1 MTPTQ
6 TLQLQQL
13 QAQAAELK
21 SLNWFSA
28 YIARAA
34 LGVVKGIVV
43 GIKPGTL
50 QRAILLGFP
59 AGEEFITVLSD
70 SDPENE
76 AQAQAIWQRFVSA
89 TLPDFLVRELAA
101 LAENIADEET
111 RELVLVGGELVIR
124 ALRLLTD
131 ENPDNKAQ
139 FNELLKE
146 VARNERLRRAVLTV
160 GIELAQDI
168 QNEKTRAIV
177 IGLLTGLLE
186 NGGFGIEG

>member
-13 QAQAAELK
+13 QAQAETLK

-34 LGVVKGIVV
+34 LGVVKGIVT

-70 SDPENE
+70 NDPANE
-76 AQAQAIWQRFVSA
+76 AQARVIWQRFVSV
-89 TLPDFLVRELAA
+89 TLPDFLVRELAT

-111 RELVLVGGELVIR
+111 RELVLVGGELLIR

-131 ENPDNKAQ
+131 ENPDNKSQ

>member
-146 VARNERLRRAVLTV
+146 VARDERLRRAVLTV

>member
-6 TLQLQQL
+6 TLHLQQL

-34 LGVVKGIVV
+34 LGVVKGIVQ

-70 SDPENE
+70 NDPANE
-76 AQAQAIWQRFVSA
+76 AQANAIWKRFVSG
-89 TLPDFLVRELAA
+89 TLPDFAESELDTIAGK
-101 LAENIADEET
+101 IADPET
-111 RELVLVGGELVIR
+111 QELVLVGGGLVVR
-124 ALRLLTD
+124 GLRLLTD
-131 ENPDNKAQ
+131 ENPDNKTQ

-146 VARNERLRRAVLTV
+146 VMRDERTRKAVLIFA
-160 GIELAQDI
+160 IELAQDI
-168 QNEKTRAIV
+168 QSEKYRSLV

>member
-13 QAQAAELK
+13 QAQAETLK

-34 LGVVKGIVV
+34 LGVVKGTVT

-70 SDPENE
+70 NDPANE
-76 AQAQAIWQRFVSA
+76 AQARVIWQRFVSG
-89 TLPDFLVRELAA
+89 TLPDFLVRELAT

-111 RELVLVGGELVIR
+111 RELVLVGGELLIR

-131 ENPDNKAQ
+131 ENPDNKSQ

>member
-1 MTPTQ
+1 MNQ
-6 TLQLQQL
+6 SHSLQLQQM
-13 QAQAAELK
+13 QVQAAELK

-70 SDPENE
+70 SNPENE
-76 AQAQAIWQRFVSA
+76 AQAKAIWSRFVSV
-89 TLPDFLVRELAA
+89 TLPDFLVRELAT

-131 ENPDNKAQ
+131 ENPDNKTQ
-139 FNELLKE
+139 FKALLKE
-146 VARNERLRRAVLTV
+146 VARDERTRRAVLLF

-168 QNEKTRAIV
+168 ESEKYRNML

>member
-1 MTPTQ
+1 MNQ
-6 TLQLQQL
+6 SHSLQLQQM
-13 QAQAAELK
+13 QVQAAELK

-70 SDPENE
+70 SNPENE
-76 AQAQAIWQRFVSA
+76 TQAKAIWSRFVSV
-89 TLPDFLVRELAA
+89 TLPDFLVRELAT

-131 ENPDNKAQ
+131 ENPDNKTQ
-139 FNELLKE
+139 FKALLKE
-146 VARNERLRRAVLTV
+146 VARDERTRRAVLLF

-168 QNEKTRAIV
+168 ESEKYRNML

>member
-1 MTPTQ
+1 MNQ
-6 TLQLQQL
+6 SHSLQLQQM
-13 QAQAAELK
+13 QVQAAELK

-89 TLPDFLVRELAA
+89 TLPDFLVRELAS

-146 VARNERLRRAVLTV
+146 VARDERTRRAVLTFA
-160 GIELAQDI
+160 IELAQDI

>member
-1 MTPTQ
+1 MQ
-6 TLQLQQL
+6 V
-13 QAQAAELK
+13 QAAELK

-70 SDPENE
+70 SNPENE
-76 AQAQAIWQRFVSA
+76 AQAKAIWSRFVSV
-89 TLPDFLVRELAA
+89 TLPDFLVRELAT

-131 ENPDNKAQ
+131 ENPDNKTQ
-139 FNELLKE
+139 FKALLKE
-146 VARNERLRRAVLTV
+146 VARDERTRRAVLLF

-168 QNEKTRAIV
+168 ESEKYRNML

>member
-6 TLQLQQL
+6 TLHLQQL

-34 LGVVKGIVV
+34 LGVVKGIVQ

-70 SDPENE
+70 SDPANE
-76 AQAQAIWQRFVSA
+76 AQANAIWKRFVSV
-89 TLPDFLVRELAA
+89 TLPDFAESELDT
-101 LAENIADEET
+101 IAGKITDPET
-111 RELVLVGGELVIR
+111 QELVLVGGGLVVR
-124 ALRLLTD
+124 GLRLLTD
-131 ENPDNKAQ
+131 ENPDNKTQ

-146 VARNERLRRAVLTV
+146 VMRDERTRRAVLTFA
-160 GIELAQDI
+160 IELANDI
-168 QNEKTRAIV
+168 RDEKTRAIV
-177 IGLLTGLLE
+177 VGLLTGLLE